1 MAGASSQL
9 ARIALT
15 KYMGGQAAALRQTIR
30 FVRRNPLGGV
40 GGLIVLVLVIAAISA
55 PYVAPLDPDLIR
67 LGDKYASPGE
77 LNSDGERY
85 LLGSDQLGR
94 DIFSRLMMGARI
106 SLRVGLISVAIG
118 VTAGALIGIATA
130 YLGGIIDLLFQRI
143 VDGMMAF
150 PGLILA
156 LGIMAVLGASERNV
170 IIVLII
176 LFIPGSARVV
186 RSTALAV
193 KETVY
198 IDAARA
204 IGCSDMR
211 IIFRHLMPNCVAPYI
226 VFATANLG
234 VAIIVEASLSFLGV
248 GTPIDV
254 PSWGGML
261 SYAGTKYVE
270 VAPWLLV
277 FPSIVIFIVV
287 FGFNLLGDALRDTLD
302 PRLRGTIS

>member
-1 MAGASSQL
+1 MAGASSEL
-9 ARIALT
+9 ARTALT
-15 KYMGGQAAALRQTIR
+15 KYMGGQSAALRQTIR

>member
-1 MAGASSQL
+1 MAGASSEL
-9 ARIALT
+9 ARTALT
-15 KYMGGQAAALRQTIR
+15 KYMGGQSAALRQTIR

-226 VFATANLG
+226 VFRHCQPGRGNYRGGIL
-234 VAIIVEASLSFLGV
+234 ELSGS
-248 GTPIDV
+248 GN
-254 PSWGGML
+254 SHRC
-261 SYAGTKYVE
+261 S
-270 VAPWLLV
+270 
-277 FPSIVIFIVV
+277 
-287 FGFNLLGDALRDTLD
+287 LLGRHAVLCRHQVRGGGALAPGLPQHSDIYRCV
-302 PRLRGTIS
+302 RV